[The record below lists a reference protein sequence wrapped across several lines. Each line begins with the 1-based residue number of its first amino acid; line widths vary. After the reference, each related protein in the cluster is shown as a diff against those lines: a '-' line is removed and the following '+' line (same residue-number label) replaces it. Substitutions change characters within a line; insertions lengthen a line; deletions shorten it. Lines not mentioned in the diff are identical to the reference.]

1 MTTIRETR
9 SQKQQWM
16 LGTTTSQ
23 VSFSTTMQ
31 AAGISNDEISGFSL
45 SLLKSLSKTLPI
57 LSLRINDACTL
68 KGLRGRPAESFKSK
82 STAILQKQEE
92 LCFIQG
98 LISPARQEQQSED
111 KEPLEEGPFSLVINT
126 NFKTIVGGDI
136 SYETSFNCQG
146 EILSW
151 NDLLSAS
158 SLDKA
163 DFLEIS
169 SFRLGFEHFVPSMFG
184 AMIGSTPT
192 IRSRFYLSAS
202 PEEII
207 VSIESDN
214 KASPEFDV
222 NSLAQHIR
230 QACQAANFEIVS

>member
-1 MTTIRETR
+1 MSDKPKFSQDRGLCSKLTGQRFLFLSGKESIRRTDFHETV
-9 SQKQQWM
+9 
-16 LGTTTSQ
+16 L
-23 VSFSTTMQ
+23 
-31 AAGISNDEISGFSL
+31 
-45 SLLKSLSKTLPI
+45 
-57 LSLRINDACTL
+57 
-68 KGLRGRPAESFKSK
+68 
-82 STAILQKQEE
+82 
-92 LCFIQG
+92 
-98 LISPARQEQQSED
+98 PARQEQQSED